1 MSVQRRLLTAYG
13 ASVLGPV
20 VTILVQLVNVP
31 VMLRVWGPHLY
42 GEWLLISTIPA
53 YLLLSDLGFGNVA
66 GSDMTMRVNADDRPG
81 AIETFQSTAIL
92 VVGISFLLG
101 MFLCFGIFALP
112 LHEALHISSMS
123 PMEMKY
129 ALLVLCL
136 NCLVILQWSVIISA
150 YRCAGEYARGVL
162 FVNVIRIVEGVSFVV
177 LLVVRAGPVQLAL
190 LMLGISVLGTIWLVI
205 AQRKL
210 IPWLPYGIE
219 QVTWSRIRELA
230 RPAFAF
236 MAFPAGSA
244 LSLQGTTIVIG
255 VLLGP
260 VAVAVFNPMRTLSR
274 AVFQL
279 TDAVK
284 SSVWPEL
291 SAAYGQGNW
300 VLARRLHRASCQVS
314 MLLALLASL
323 ALGLSGPQL
332 FALWTRGRVVM
343 DVPTFYI
350 LLCVVLANSGWNASS
365 AVPLAANRHQRLAMT
380 YLACTAGSL
389 LLCWVLTKNCGLRGT
404 ATALLVCDC
413 IMSVYVVRMSNRL
426 VSDPWPAFAA
436 SMFDMTEL
444 NALRAKLIRRWV

>member
-1 MSVQRRLLTAYG
+1 MTVKRRLIRAYG
-13 ASVLGPV
+13 ASVLGPG

-66 GSDMTMRVNADDRPG
+66 GSDMTMRVNADDRAG
-81 AIETFQSTAIL
+81 AIETFQSTNVL
-92 VVGISFLLG
+92 VLGISLLLG
-101 MFLCFGIFALP
+101 LLLCFCIFALP
-112 LHEALHISSMS
+112 LHEVLHISSMS
-123 PMEMKY
+123 PREMKY

-150 YRCAGEYARGVL
+150 YRCAGEYARGML
-162 FVNVIRIVEGVSFVV
+162 FVNLIRIVEGVSFLV

-190 LMLGISVLGTIWLVI
+190 LMLGISVLGTSWLVI

-210 IPWLPYGIE
+210 IPWLPYGLE
-219 QVTWSRIRELA
+219 RVSSARVRQLA

-255 VLLGP
+255 LLLGP
-260 VAVAVFNPMRTLSR
+260 LAVAVFNPMRTLSR

-291 SAAYGQGNW
+291 SAAYGQSNW
-300 VLARRLHRASCQVS
+300 ALARRLHRASCQVS
-314 MLLALLASL
+314 VLLALVASL
-323 ALGLSGPQL
+323 ALGSFGPQL
-332 FALWTRGRVVM
+332 FRLWTRGRVAM

-350 LLCVVLANSGWNASS
+350 LLAVVLANSGWNASS
-365 AVPLAANRHQRLAMT
+365 AVPLAANRHQRLAAT
-380 YLACTAGSL
+380 YLVCTAASL
-389 LLCWVLTKNCGLRGT
+389 MLCWILTATFGLRGS

-413 IMSVYVVRMSNRL
+413 VMSFYVVRMSNRL

-436 SMFDMTEL
+436 SMLDMTEL
-444 NALRAKLIRRWV
+444 NALTSKLVRR

>member
-1 MSVQRRLLTAYG
+1 L
-13 ASVLGPV
+13 

-66 GSDMTMRVNADDRPG
+66 GTDMTMRVNANDRAG
-81 AIETFQSTAIL
+81 AIETFQSTTVL
-92 VVGISFLLG
+92 VLGISSLLG
-101 MFLCFGIFALP
+101 MILSFCIFALP
-112 LHEALHISSMS
+112 LHEVLHISSMS
-123 PMEMKY
+123 PLEMKY

-150 YRCAGEYARGVL
+150 YRCAGEYARGIL
-162 FVNVIRIVEGVSFVV
+162 FVNLIRIVEGASFLM
-177 LLVVRAGPVQLAL
+177 LLVIRARPVQLAL
-190 LMLGISVLGTIWLVI
+190 LMLGISLLGTAWLVI

-210 IPWLPYGIE
+210 IPWLRYGIE
-219 QVTWSRIRELA
+219 RVTRARIRQLA

-255 VLLGP
+255 MVLGP
-260 VAVAVFNPMRTLSR
+260 LAVAVFNPMRTLSR

-323 ALGLSGPQL
+323 ALALFGPQL
-332 FALWTRGRVVM
+332 FRLWTRGLVSM
-343 DVPTFYI
+343 DLPTFYI
-350 LLCVVLANSGWNASS
+350 LLAVVLANSGWNASS
-365 AVPLAANRHQRLAMT
+365 AVPLAANRHQRLALT
-380 YLACTAGSL
+380 YLACTAASL
-389 LLCWVLTKNCGLRGT
+389 MLCWVLTESFGLRGS
-404 ATALLVCDC
+404 AAALLVCDC
-413 IMSVYVVRMSNRL
+413 VMSFYVVRMSNRL
-426 VSDPWPAFAA
+426 VSDPWMAFAA
-436 SMFDMTEL
+436 SMLDMTEL
-444 NALRAKLIRRWV
+444 HALRVKLVRRWA